1 MFCLKRGKEVW
12 WVIQSSSKSLWQLKL
27 HRSQT
32 DIKKS
37 ISTDDWPQPVVIPP
51 LSCRSF
57 WITPFSTAL
66 GEKEVYGFGNKT
78 IFSPLNV
85 LLLCLLWVD
94 THYLLPFKSF
104 RTHSKDLKTKKKKKH
119 PSLTWISLSHKLFR
133 TTLEGPCTVTVPDF
147 FQLLRNKMCL
157 VTV

>member
-32 DIKKS
+32 DIKKVFLLMIGHS
-37 ISTDDWPQPVVIPP
+37 QLWFP
-51 LSCRSF
+51 LS
-57 WITPFSTAL
+57 PA
-66 GEKEVYGFGNKT
+66 EVFELLL
-78 IFSPLNV
+78 SV
-85 LLLCLLWVD
+85 LLLVRRRCMALETKLFFPLWMCFCSVSSAW
-94 THYLLPFKSF
+94 THVTLQELQNTFK
-104 RTHSKDLKTKKKKKH
+104 KPQNQKKINTPASH
-119 PSLTWISLSHKLFR
+119 ESHLSRKLFR

>member
-32 DIKKS
+32 DIKKVFLLMIGHS
-37 ISTDDWPQPVVIPP
+37 QLWFP
-51 LSCRSF
+51 LS
-57 WITPFSTAL
+57 PA
-66 GEKEVYGFGNKT
+66 EVFELLL
-78 IFSPLNV
+78 SV
-85 LLLCLLWVD
+85 LLLVRRRCMALETKLFFPLWMCFCSVFSEW
-94 THYLLPFKSF
+94 THITCYPSRASEHIQK
-104 RTHSKDLKTKKKKKH
+104 TSKPKKKKH
-119 PSLTWISLSHKLFR
+119 PSLTWISLSRKLFR